1 MPDYTRNFQFKMPEG
16 PDSMASSQ
24 ALTDFNAWVDE
35 VDSRLATVAAM
46 GADSALFLG
55 VWETNGTDQTFTSTT
70 TIANVTLPL
79 VNKITEGVI
88 GTPTVG
94 LASGDIQF
102 PTAGFYRVT
111 LAPTYYNNGAYT
123 EGQSSFGLKP
133 TGVASFV
140 TRCSHQMAMETRGG
154 ATMANKSFIIRAA
167 SSGGDV
173 DLTTVYKVGF
183 QQTNSSA
190 GTVNFGDSAPTT
202 AWFAIEYL
210 RPLT

>member
-46 GADSALFLG
+46 GADPALFLG
-55 VWETNGTDQTFTSTT
+55 VWTTNGTDQIISSSA
-70 TIANVTLPL
+70 TITNINLPL
-79 VNKITEGVI
+79 VNKITIAGT
-88 GTPTVG
+88 GTPTVT
-94 LASGDIQF
+94 LADGNIQF

-111 LAPTYYNNGAYT
+111 LAPTCWYTSGWT
-123 EGQSSFGLKP
+123 EGQMSFGLKP
-133 TGVASFV
+133 SGVASYI
-140 TRCSHQMAMETRGG
+140 TRCSHQMALQTRGG

-167 SSGGDV
+167 ATGGDV

-190 GTVNFGDSAPTT
+190 GSVNFGDSGWTT
-202 AWFAIEYL
+202 TWLAIEYL

>member
-1 MPDYTRNFQFKMPEG
+1 MPDYTRNFQFEMPESE
-16 PDSMASSQ
+16 DSMASS
-24 ALTDFNAWVDE
+24 LGLIKLNLWIDE

-46 GADSALFLG
+46 GAETDLFLG
-55 VWETNGTDQTFTSTT
+55 VWATNETDQVFSSTA

-79 VNKITEGVI
+79 VNKITIAGT
-88 GTPTVG
+88 GTPTVNT
-94 LASGDIQF
+94 ANGDIQF

-111 LAPTYYNNGAYT
+111 LAPTYYNNGAPT

-133 TGVASFV
+133 TGTAAYV
-140 TRCSHQMAMETRGG
+140 TRCSHQMAMETNGL

-183 QQTNSSA
+183 QQTNSN
-190 GTVNFGDSAPTT
+190 GTTVNYGDSSPVTS
-202 AWFAIEYL
+202 WFAIEYL

>member
-16 PDSMASSQ
+16 PDSMASTQ
-24 ALTDFNAWVDE
+24 ALTDLNAWVDE

-46 GADSALFLG
+46 GADPALFLG
-55 VWETNGTDQTFTSTT
+55 VWETNGTDQTFTSTS

-79 VNKITEGVI
+79 VNKITVAGT

-94 LASGDIQF
+94 LTTGDIQF

-111 LAPTYYNNGAYT
+111 LAPTIYYTTGWT
-123 EGQSSFGLKP
+123 EGQMSFGLKP
-133 TGVASFV
+133 TGVAAYV

-154 ATMANKSFIIRAA
+154 ATMAAKSFIVRAA

-190 GTVNFGDSAPTT
+190 GSVSYGDSDPTA

-210 RPLT
+210 RPVT